1 MLAWNRRYS
10 KLGGT
15 VAIAQRRSAGAAA
28 GRSLRHESDHPG
40 TPGGVIAP
48 DGERPCDPL
57 NRHDR
62 NATRLRSLRL
72 APAGQLR
79 TSRRN
84 PAPRPST
91 GGSRQPRRPR
101 APCVFWIIS
110 TRSRRSST
118 GPSRERPGWIA
129 SYRPRDWARRH
140 LTPRR
145 QLARPLG
152 HRQPPTT
159 GGSNS
164 RARRYSLSRSEASNR
179 SLSVT
184 PSIALSAITT
194 IRGVML
200 RPRSETSNTP
210 AARPRRVARRA
221 VAPAAARPNG
231 RMRGTAPSPVKATP
245 SGPRQAAPRA
255 RRDSSRRENHHH
267 RAQHLETRRR
277 GKAGGRAGA
286 RRRTARRWRS

>member
-1 MLAWNRRYS
+1 MFFGSSQRGREDRRP
-10 KLGGT
+10 
-15 VAIAQRRSAGAAA
+15 VRRAS
-28 GRSLRHESDHPG
+28 
-40 TPGGVIAP
+40 
-48 DGERPCDPL
+48 
-57 NRHDR
+57 
-62 NATRLRSLRL
+62 
-72 APAGQLR
+72 APAG
-79 TSRRN
+79 S
-84 PAPRPST
+84 
-91 GGSRQPRRPR
+91 
-101 APCVFWIIS
+101 
-110 TRSRRSST
+110 
-118 GPSRERPGWIA
+118 A
-129 SYRPRDWARRH
+129 SYRPRGWARRH

-145 QLARPLG
+145 RLARPLG

-286 RRRTARRWRS
+286 RRRTARRGEAAPTRCSRPRCRNPTSACCWSSTTAAVAGCATPARDCAGRKRRLRG